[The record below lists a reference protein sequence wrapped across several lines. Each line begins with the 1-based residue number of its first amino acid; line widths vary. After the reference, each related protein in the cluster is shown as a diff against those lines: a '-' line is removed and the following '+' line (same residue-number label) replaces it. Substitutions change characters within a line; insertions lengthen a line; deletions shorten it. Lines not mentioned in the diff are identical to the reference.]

1 MSSTASWL
9 RPFLLSFFLTLTVIT
24 SIGLFVQW
32 KYVGI
37 HVTPNHGEQQQPDE
51 TDSTTMKNNTK
62 EYPPSDLQN
71 GSNKGNH
78 SRGMDF
84 DEMIE
89 IEEDTEGEFV

>member
-1 MSSTASWL
+1 MTSTASWL
-9 RPFLLSFFLTLTVIT
+9 RPFLLSFFLTLTVI

-37 HVTPNHGEQQQPDE
+37 HVTPNHGEQQSEEDP
-51 TDSTTMKNNTK
+51 TTAKHTTK
-62 EYPPSDLQN
+62 EYPPSNVQN
-71 GSNKGNH
+71 GSNKSNQ
-78 SRGMDF
+78 RKGMDF